1 MAFVINDAVLPAQS
15 AGGAT
20 ATTIIGAVPSNLTQ
34 ATWTVEKISA
44 VSPSLVTGAAT
55 NYASL
60 VVRQMRADV
69 LVQNI
74 GTLALSASS
83 VTLPAEVEVNIPITN
98 SGPLLD
104 GDILDVQQTQTGT
117 GLAFPAGI
125 VVKAELA

>member
-1 MAFVINDAVLPAQS
+1 MAFDVDDALLPAQT

-34 ATWTVEKISA
+34 ATWQVEKISA

-74 GTLALSASS
+74 GTLALNASS

-98 SGPLLD
+98 AGPLLD
-104 GDILDVQQTQTGT
+104 GDILDVQQIQTGT
-117 GLAFPAGI
+117 GLALPAGI